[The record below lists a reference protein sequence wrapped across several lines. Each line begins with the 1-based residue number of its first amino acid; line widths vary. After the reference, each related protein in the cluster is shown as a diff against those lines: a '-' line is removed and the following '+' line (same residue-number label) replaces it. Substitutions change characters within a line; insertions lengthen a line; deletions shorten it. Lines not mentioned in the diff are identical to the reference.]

1 MARLAIIL
9 IFSSIG
15 GNFLIHYLKN
25 FLLREKLK
33 FRPDFD
39 GWLERSGITFVIIR
53 AQPIWILIPVII
65 AIKCIYRLLLLGV
78 IPGIIKRDEPGA
90 AAQKVLLKGELAFDL
105 ILSPALAILIG
116 IIFK

>member
-1 MARLAIIL
+1 MVRLAIIL

-39 GWLERSGITFVIIR
+39 GWLERPGITFVLLQ
-53 AQPIWILIPVII
+53 AQPFWILIPLII
-65 AIKCIYRLLLLGV
+65 ALKWGYRLLLLGI
-78 IPGIIKRDEPGA
+78 IPGIIKREEPGA
-90 AAQKVLLKGELAFDL
+90 VAQKVLLKGELAFDL

-116 IIFK
+116 TILK

>member
-1 MARLAIIL
+1 MVRLAIIL

-15 GNFLIHYLKN
+15 GNFLVHYLKN
-25 FLLREKLK
+25 FLLKEKMK

-39 GWLERSGITFVIIR
+39 GWLERFCITFILLN
-53 AQPIWILIPVII
+53 AQSYWLLIPLIV
-65 AIKCIYRLLLLGV
+65 ALKALYHLLLLGI
-78 IPGIIKRDEPGA
+78 IPGIIKREEPGA

-116 IIFK
+116 TIFK